1 MSPVRISLVFIILL
15 LMAGTALADV
25 VKAPRQVEVG
35 LFLIDV
41 ARIDERAETYSA
53 EFDVIA
59 RWRDPEL
66 AFEPGPGEE
75 IPRLLIGKDAADI
88 LEKHWNPQLFADNKV
103 DATSADPSR
112 ALLFPDGTVTLRLR
126 VRRVLRAQLDFHA
139 FPFDTQILPV
149 HIESRL
155 YDSDEV
161 SLVAEKDFTGF
172 DPVFEIAEWA
182 VTDLTTVNQ
191 VRERLQEKQSY
202 DRLSFLVKI
211 DRQEGYYIWKIILPI
226 IVIVM
231 LSWIVFWMSEEML
244 GRRAGV
250 SSTLML
256 TVIAYQFIVA
266 DSLPRFPYQTVLDRF
281 MLASLLAIAATM
293 IINLTSSRLTQERR
307 TTLDRISRVVFPVVY
322 FFSIAQV
329 LFKGANGS

>member
-1 MSPVRISLVFIILL
+1 MSPVRISIVFTLL
-15 LMAGTALADV
+15 LLITGTALADV
-25 VKAPRQVEVG
+25 AKPPRKVEVG
-35 LFLIDV
+35 LFLIDI
-41 ARIDERAETYSA
+41 AGIDERAETYSA

-59 RWRDPEL
+59 RWRNPEL

-75 IPRLLIGKDAADI
+75 IPRLLTGKAAADI
-88 LEKHWNPQLFADNKV
+88 LDDHWNPQLFAYNKV
-103 DATSADPSR
+103 DATSPEPSR
-112 ALLFPDGTVTLRLR
+112 VLLFPDGTVTIRLR
-126 VRRVLRAQLDFHA
+126 VRRVLRAQLDFHS
-139 FPFDTQILPV
+139 FPFDTQTLPV

-161 SLVAEKDFTGF
+161 SLEAEKDFTGF
-172 DPVFEIAEWA
+172 DPTFEIAEWT
-182 VTDLTTVNQ
+182 VTELTTVNE
-191 VRERLQEKQSY
+191 VRERRQEKQSY
-202 DRLSFLVKI
+202 DRLSFLVTI
-211 DRQEGYYIWKIILPI
+211 DRQEGYYVWKIILPI

-231 LSWIVFWMSEEML
+231 LSWIVFWMSEELL

-293 IINLTSSRLTQERR
+293 IINLTSSRLSQEKR
-307 TTLDRISRVVFPVVY
+307 TTLDRVSRVVFPLFY

-329 LFKGANGS
+329 LFKGATGS